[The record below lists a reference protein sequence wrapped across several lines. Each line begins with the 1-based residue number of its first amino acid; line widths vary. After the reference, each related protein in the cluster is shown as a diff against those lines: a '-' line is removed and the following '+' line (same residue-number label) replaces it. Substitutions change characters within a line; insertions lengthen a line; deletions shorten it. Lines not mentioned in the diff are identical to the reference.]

1 MTHVFIA
8 AQHSNAGPAS
18 SQHGPGIGG
27 HGIVPFTKQTLTF
40 LMSAPL
46 LVAGIPEFGLLAN
59 ASMALATIK
68 GSQSQNT
75 KEDA

>member
-1 MTHVFIA
+1 M
-8 AQHSNAGPAS
+8 
-18 SQHGPGIGG
+18 
-27 HGIVPFTKQTLTF
+27 PFTKQTLTF